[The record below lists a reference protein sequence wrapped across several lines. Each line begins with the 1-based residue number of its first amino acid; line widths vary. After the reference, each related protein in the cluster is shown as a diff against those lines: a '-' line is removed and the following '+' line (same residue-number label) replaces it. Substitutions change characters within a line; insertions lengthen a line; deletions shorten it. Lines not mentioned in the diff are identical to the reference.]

1 MNEDF
6 LTLEHRFPF
15 PLKQCLGG
23 AIQKLDGGQQ
33 ENFVGML
40 ALINKDLIPRL
51 LETRCVICKRLDDA
65 RRKKLQCELKC
76 ECGFLRA
83 ISMTV
88 LRINVL
94 RIKYDCKKNYFS
106 DK

>member
-6 LTLEHRFPF
+6 LTLDEHRF

-23 AIQKLDGGQQ
+23 AIQKLDGGQR

-51 LETRCVICKRLDDA
+51 LETRCVICKRLDDRA
-65 RRKKLQCELKC
+65 RE
-76 ECGFLRA
+76 E
-83 ISMTV
+83 ITM
-88 LRINVL
+88 
-94 RIKYDCKKNYFS
+94 RIKTRTWVFASNKYDRM
-106 DK
+106 